1 MIRPYYS
8 KSKVIVISLVVLLIA
23 VCLSLSILKVQTIQA
38 NKSDSELNAIGEGPN
53 LQSEAYTID
62 GEYIS
67 RILPETTLRDL
78 KNNLDEENIS
88 VYKTDGTLVQDTE
101 FIGTGMKLKYGQ
113 KEYKLS
119 VVGDLNGDGK
129 TGITDLIQIKLVL
142 VGLRAKPVNEYEKAG
157 DINKDGKISIVDLT
171 KINLAT
177 VNLIDIMAPVSF
189 TPEAVSTKDTITVL
203 GETADS
209 NSGVKEYWF
218 EINNNGWVSNT
229 NKLNNKYT
237 FEGLNMETKYTIRM
251 KVVDNAGNI
260 KITKR
265 VEVETLNEEN
275 ANISI
280 VASTEEWT
288 NQSILVAINF
298 NSNVAREKKQ
308 VSIDNGS
315 TWVDYTNPITVDKN
329 ITIKARVVNSRGE
342 VLEEQEKAITN
353 IDKLPPEDFKVTVA
367 TTDDSITVS
376 VPNAKDAEPA
386 NGSGKSEIK
395 EYEYTIING
404 RWKDTYTTTD
414 TTFTFDELTKG
425 STCKVKV
432 KAIDNAG
439 NEKYASKCILEDG
452 TEIDPDEEIIV
463 RDNTAKYTLT
473 FNANGGTVN
482 PTSIEAKA
490 GET

>member
-260 KITKR
+260 KITK
-265 VEVETLNEEN
+265 
-275 ANISI
+275 
-280 VASTEEWT
+280 
-288 NQSILVAINF
+288 
-298 NSNVAREKKQ
+298 
-308 VSIDNGS
+308 
-315 TWVDYTNPITVDKN
+315 
-329 ITIKARVVNSRGE
+329 
-342 VLEEQEKAITN
+342 
-353 IDKLPPEDFKVTVA
+353 
-367 TTDDSITVS
+367 
-376 VPNAKDAEPA
+376 
-386 NGSGKSEIK
+386 
-395 EYEYTIING
+395 
-404 RWKDTYTTTD
+404 
-414 TTFTFDELTKG
+414 
-425 STCKVKV
+425 
-432 KAIDNAG
+432 
-439 NEKYASKCILEDG
+439 
-452 TEIDPDEEIIV
+452 
-463 RDNTAKYTLT
+463 
-473 FNANGGTVN
+473 
-482 PTSIEAKA
+482 
-490 GET
+490 

>member
-1 MIRPYYS
+1 
-8 KSKVIVISLVVLLIA
+8 
-23 VCLSLSILKVQTIQA
+23 
-38 NKSDSELNAIGEGPN
+38 
-53 LQSEAYTID
+53 
-62 GEYIS
+62 
-67 RILPETTLRDL
+67 
-78 KNNLDEENIS
+78 
-88 VYKTDGTLVQDTE
+88 
-101 FIGTGMKLKYGQ
+101 
-113 KEYKLS
+113 
-119 VVGDLNGDGK
+119 
-129 TGITDLIQIKLVL
+129 
-142 VGLRAKPVNEYEKAG
+142 
-157 DINKDGKISIVDLT
+157 
-171 KINLAT
+171 
-177 VNLIDIMAPVSF
+177 
-189 TPEAVSTKDTITVL
+189 
-203 GETADS
+203 
-209 NSGVKEYWF
+209 
-218 EINNNGWVSNT
+218 
-229 NKLNNKYT
+229 
-237 FEGLNMETKYTIRM
+237 METKYTIRM

-490 GET
+490 GETLTMPVPSKEFTVRYNVGNDAPVVPDSITITYTFDGWYTQAEGGEVANYSSMPDEDTTVYAHWTCANPSITLPAPEKEGYEFEGWYTDEDLTDENKIPDGPYTPTENVTLHPKWEETIDTKIEQAGGIEITANPSTENWTNQDVIVTVTYPDIE